1 MRSFCIQLVGSV
13 VCGVLAVS
21 CAQGGGQCTR
31 PVGAYKAAFTPV
43 SGNCTQFMSRE
54 ILFEATDEDVSIS
67 RMKTFGDLTVTE
79 VNLIGCTVAVK
90 QEISDPMGA
99 KLIATL
105 KGDYAEARR
114 INDTALIGRFDYR
127 EFMPDGT
134 TQRCASYVDV
144 SCTQMNGGTL
154 GAAAQAVLTQQ

>member
-1 MRSFCIQLVGSV
+1 MRSFCIQLVGAV
-13 VCGVLAVS
+13 VSGVLAAG
-21 CAQGGGQCTR
+21 CAQGGGQCSR

-43 SGNCTQFMSRE
+43 SGNCTQFMSRD
-54 ILFEATDEDVSIS
+54 ITFEATDEDVSIL

-105 KGDYAEARR
+105 KGDLDVQD
-114 INDTALIGRFDYR
+114 DTALVGRFDYR

-144 SCTQMNGGTL
+144 SYTQMNGGTL
-154 GAAAQAVLTQQ
+154 GAAAQAVLTQP